1 VTSVGLFFFSTIGGA
16 RSNIKKQNKGESEK
30 QKMSSKTT
38 TTTGAPAASIVGPLF
53 AQLRTAVVE
62 HSAGQYLRLKD
73 GESHVVTVLVNYDP
87 EHPRNNTPREEEVLN
102 FDKTKKI
109 WKLRLDCFVGNN
121 NTTDTKIF
129 HVRAQDKADVIAL
142 LERGVRRMRIS
153 RYGSTAQTTKYV
165 FSEV

>member
-1 VTSVGLFFFSTIGGA
+1 MSKIIEQQQQQQ
-16 RSNIKKQNKGESEK
+16 SNSNPNTTTNTNTN
-30 QKMSSKTT
+30 TT
-38 TTTGAPAASIVGPLF
+38 TTNTISPF
-53 AQLRTAVVE
+53 FTQLRTSIVE

-87 EHPRNNTPREEEVLN
+87 EHPENSTPREEETLN

-121 NTTDTKIF
+121 TESTKIF
-129 HVRAQDKADVIAL
+129 HVRAQDKADVLAL

-153 RYGSTAQTTKYV
+153 RYGSTASNTKYV